1 MKQIVLASNNP
12 KKIAELGTMLADVS
26 SDGVE
31 VLSLKAIGHTAEII
45 EDGDT
50 FEENSLIKAGTAARL
65 GYIGI
70 ADDSGLMVD
79 ALDGAPGI
87 YSARYAGE
95 DANDEKNRAKLLA
108 ALDGLPAEKRMA
120 KFVCTASVV
129 LPEGS
134 ELTIP
139 AAWRIPEALAE
150 KSGIPSERAMIVRGE
165 CPGVIGTEERGEGG
179 FGYDSLF
186 WYLPFGATFAEIPQE
201 KKNEVSHRGVAMREF
216 TSRLAVILS
225 QKDGD

>member
-1 MKQIVLASNNP
+1 MKKIVLASNNP
-12 KKIAELGTMLADVS
+12 KKISEIGTMLSGIS

-31 VLSLKAIGHTAEII
+31 VLSLKAIGYTDEII

-50 FEENSLIKAGTAARL
+50 FEENSLIKASTASRL

-95 DANDEKNRAKLLA
+95 DANDEKNRAKLLH
-108 ALDGLPAEKRMA
+108 ALEGLPESERTA
-120 KFVCTASVV
+120 KFVCTASIV
-129 LPEGS
+129 LPENCTYS
-134 ELTIP
+134 IP
-139 AAWRIPEALAE
+139 ENWRISKELSK
-150 KSGIPSERAMIVRGE
+150 KSGIPSERAMVVRGE
-165 CPGVIGTEERGEGG
+165 CHGIIGTEETGEGG

-186 WYLPFGATFAEIPQE
+186 WYIPFHSTFAQIPQE
-201 KKNEVSHRGVAMREF
+201 MKNEVSHRGVAMREF
-216 TSRLAVILS
+216 TRRLAVILNLIN
-225 QKDGD
+225 GD